1 VDPDTC
7 HTGVYFDMDAWQCI
21 EYYVKISTDPNV
33 ARWRIWKNGILIREM
48 PRDEQH
54 KYKTLLDSNHCYM
67 STFIMSNWN
76 GCVPLTQ
83 TQFVDDIIVTSD
95 PNYPFKYD
103 AQGNPMIGPIGWVNP
118 GDEPVYTGT
127 ATLTLT
133 PSTIVQH
140 SPDPV
145 IMTAVFE
152 NTSDIE
158 GDFELSVDIYKNGN
172 KIKEDFKK
180 TTAEVAANSS
190 ITRNVAFL
198 ASAAAGDY
206 LFVLEVKP
214 VGQPDVIVVS
224 AEALLTLI
232 NP

>member
-1 VDPDTC
+1 
-7 HTGVYFDMDAWQCI
+7 
-21 EYYVKISTDPNV
+21 
-33 ARWRIWKNGILIREM
+33 
-48 PRDEQH
+48 
-54 KYKTLLDSNHCYM
+54 
-67 STFIMSNWN
+67 
-76 GCVPLTQ
+76 
-83 TQFVDDIIVTSD
+83 
-95 PNYPFKYD
+95 
-103 AQGNPMIGPIGWVNP
+103 MIGPIGWVNP

-145 IMTAVFE
+145 IMTAVFD